1 MGIPKI
7 TAIESQLVDP
17 NKIIEIE
24 DSPGPFCM
32 SFGFD
37 IRPLAQSIE
46 RVGLVNC
53 PLLIENKNAE
63 LTVIIG
69 YRRIHAL
76 KTLGWDRIPCG
87 VLSESEVSP
96 LECLLLNLYD
106 NLATRKLNEVEKGM
120 VLNRLHSQVPEKKI
134 LETYMPLL
142 ELPSNKPTLLF
153 FTKLEKDLDTE
164 IKNYLVHKRISLQT
178 AKMLLKMD
186 SDERIHVF
194 NFISNIKFNINQQK
208 QFIDNIIDLSVIEN
222 KPVYELLNEASLKG
236 ILVKKHSNNPQKA
249 KAILRLLR
257 GRRFPSLVKAEKAFK
272 KKVSSLN
279 LPKSASIHAPLY
291 FEEPYY
297 RLEVLFREGKEL
309 RETINRLT
317 LTEDLDELGDPW
329 EKDM

>member
-7 TAIESQLVDP
+7 TSIESQLVNP
-17 NKIIEIE
+17 NKIE
-24 DSPGPFCM
+24 DFPGPYCM

-37 IRPLAQSIE
+37 IRPLAQSID

-63 LTVIIG
+63 LTVIVG

-120 VLNRLHSQVPEKKI
+120 VLNRLHSQVPGKEM
-134 LETYMPLL
+134 LEVYMPLL
-142 ELPSNKPTLLF
+142 ELPSNETTLHFLI
-153 FTKLEKDLDTE
+153 KLEQELDTD
-164 IKNYLVHKRISLQT
+164 IKKYLVQKKISLQT
-178 AKMLLKMD
+178 AKMLLKME
-186 SDERIHVF
+186 SDERSHVF

-208 QFIDNIIDLSVIEN
+208 QFIDNIIDLAVIEN
-222 KPVYELLNEASLKG
+222 KPAYELLNEPSLKR
-236 ILVKKHSNNPQKA
+236 ILINKHSNNPQKA

-257 GRRFPSLVKAEKAFK
+257 SRRFPSLVKAEKAFK
-272 KKVSSLN
+272 QKVSSLD
-279 LPKSASIHAPLY
+279 LPKSASIHAPPY
-291 FEEPYY
+291 FEEPHY

-329 EKDM
+329 EKDV

>member
-7 TAIESQLVDP
+7 TPIESQLVNS
-17 NKIIEIE
+17 NKIE
-24 DSPGPFCM
+24 DLPGPYCM

-37 IRPLAQSIE
+37 IRPLAQSID

-53 PLLIENKNAE
+53 PLLIENKNAG
-63 LTVIIG
+63 LTVIVG

-120 VLNRLHSQVPEKKI
+120 VLNRLHSQVPGKEM
-134 LETYMPLL
+134 LEVYMPLL
-142 ELPSNKPTLLF
+142 ELPSNEPTLLF
-153 FTKLEKDLDTE
+153 FIKLEQELDTD
-164 IKNYLVHKRISLQT
+164 IKEYLVQKKISLQT
-178 AKMLLKMD
+178 AKMLLKME
-186 SDERIHVF
+186 SDERSHVF
-194 NFISNIKFNINQQK
+194 NFMSNLKFNINQQK
-208 QFIDNIIDLSVIEN
+208 QFIDNIIDLAAIEN
-222 KPVYELLNEASLKG
+222 KPAHELLNEPSLKV
-236 ILVKKHSNNPQKA
+236 ILVNKQLNNPQKA
-249 KAILRLLR
+249 KATLKLLR

-272 KKVSSLN
+272 KKVSSMN
-279 LPKSASIHAPLY
+279 LPKSASIHVPPY
-291 FEEPYY
+291 FEEPHY

-309 RETINRLT
+309 RETINRLS

-329 EKDM
+329 EKDV